1 MAGQLNQFFLQS
13 VVIDGVEVPREM
25 VTTSAYIEHMN
36 IQAPAL
42 ELHVRDVNNQLMNE
56 RNMREGSRLVA
67 VMGDSDGGTSWS
79 DDMTIVSCPYA
90 NDTVRIVAVPK
101 ALHQLHQKTALPRFF
116 VDQNP
121 KDMLSALSGT
131 GGKLGLVSDPF
142 NRVTTYHLGPGD
154 KPAALIN
161 KIARDHGA
169 RAWIARGSLHVRT
182 LTALQKLKP
191 IAKYETN
198 NPSAQNLFTKARHL
212 TQEEAY
218 LDKVRYRF
226 SAYNETEGYISI
238 GKKEYPIKMLSDAN
252 REVLMNLSLTIIPKL
267 DVECEGN
274 ASLAVGQQ
282 ITVLIQRYDTDSS
295 LDESV
300 ESSMVIMGVTHYEDR
315 RSYVCRM
322 ILGVVKSA

>member
-13 VVIDGVEVPREM
+13 VVIDGAEVPREM
-25 VTTSAYIEHMN
+25 VTTSAYVEHMN
-36 IQAPAL
+36 MQSPAL

-56 RNMREGSRLVA
+56 KKMKEGSLLVA
-67 VMGDSDGGTSWS
+67 VMGDSDGGMSWS
-79 DDMTIVSCPYA
+79 DEMTIVSCPYA
-90 NDTVRIVAVPK
+90 NDTVRIVAIPK
-101 ALHQLHQKTALPRFF
+101 ALHQLHQKTVSPRFF

-121 KDMLSALSGT
+121 KDMLSALSGE
-131 GGKLGLVSDPF
+131 KLKLVADPF
-142 NRVTTYHLGPGD
+142 NRMTTYHLVPGA
-154 KPAALIN
+154 KPSALID

-169 RAWIARGSLHVRT
+169 RAWIARGTLSVRT
-182 LTALQKLKP
+182 LSALQKLKP
-191 IAKYETN
+191 VAKYETN
-198 NPSAQNLFTKARHL
+198 NPSAENLFTKARHL
-212 TQEEAY
+212 TQDEAY
-218 LDKVRYRF
+218 LSKVRYRF
-226 SAYNETEGYISI
+226 SAYSETEGYIAI
-238 GKKEYPIKMLSDAN
+238 GKKEFPIKMISDAN

-322 ILGVVKSA
+322 ILGVVKGA